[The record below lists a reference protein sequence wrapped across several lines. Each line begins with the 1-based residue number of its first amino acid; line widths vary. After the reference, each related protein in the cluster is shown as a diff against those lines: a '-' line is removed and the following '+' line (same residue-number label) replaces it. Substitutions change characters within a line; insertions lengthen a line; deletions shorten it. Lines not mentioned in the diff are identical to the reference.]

1 MISQLKTYTFVIVNR
16 FLGKGDC
23 VPKLGMEPIRRE
35 ALIQAA
41 IVEIGRKGALDVTV
55 SQISKRAGMS
65 PALAHHYFGSKRQMF
80 LAAMRRIL
88 DAFGQSVRRLRQQAK
103 TPKDRLKAVVEA
115 SFETD
120 QFESEV
126 VAAWLVFYVEA
137 QRSAD
142 AARLLKVY
150 VRRMNSNL
158 VHDLSELVAR
168 DAAQRIAHGVG
179 AMIDGIYIRQA
190 LQEQPADR
198 AQALELI
205 FDYIDRCLD
214 CEPAQAH
221 VSRKHIPRKPN

>member
-1 MISQLKTYTFVIVNR
+1 
-16 FLGKGDC
+16 
-23 VPKLGMEPIRRE
+23 MEPIRRE

-103 TPKDRLKAVVEA
+103 TPRDRLRAVVEA
-115 SFETD
+115 SFETN
-120 QFESEV
+120 QFEREV

-150 VRRMNSNL
+150 VRRLNSNL
-158 VHDLSELVAR
+158 VYDLSALVAR
-168 DAAQRIAHGVG
+168 DSAQRIALGVG

-198 AQALELI
+198 TQALELI

-214 CEPAQAH
+214 GEPAHDQAFRAH
-221 VSRKHIPRKPN
+221 RTHKSN